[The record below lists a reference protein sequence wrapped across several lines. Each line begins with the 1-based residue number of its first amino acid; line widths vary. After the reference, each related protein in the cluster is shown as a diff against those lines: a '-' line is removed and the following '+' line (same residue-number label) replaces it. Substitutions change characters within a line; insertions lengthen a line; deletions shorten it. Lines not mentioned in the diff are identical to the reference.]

1 MSQDK
6 NINNGNFAKFVLNH
20 TDKNY
25 NHEQNVSNIGQEFA
39 TENDAQFIDNNNVN
53 STKKKSNLQ

>member
-20 TDKNY
+20 TDK
-25 NHEQNVSNIGQEFA
+25 HEQNVSNIGQEFA
-39 TENDAQFIDNNNVN
+39 PENDTPFIDNKNVN
-53 STKKKSNLQ
+53 LKRK

>member
-20 TDKNY
+20 TDKHNNY
-25 NHEQNVSNIGQEFA
+25 EQNVSNIGQEFA
-39 TENDAQFIDNNNVN
+39 SENDTPFIDNNNVN
-53 STKKKSNLQ
+53 SKRK